1 MVNYT
6 PNTGMYP
13 LKDAT
18 VSFLAALDIENLTPN
33 APCFRD
39 DETDICYEYRDS
51 GCEPGYYST
60 GRCLIEIIGSTS
72 PQPCCPSGCPTFVP
86 FVQTV
91 DLALFIDNIFNGI
104 DAQYSD
110 TINSLVAAV
119 NGIGG
124 LTVDDISGNTDTFF
138 VNAGVY
144 PAQTLPTFRTVVE
157 ETSTHHSDINIDLSV
172 LKALFGIH
180 A

>member
-1 MVNYT
+1 MANYT
-6 PNTGMYP
+6 TNNGMSP

-18 VSFLAALDIENLTPN
+18 VSFLAGLDIENLTPN

-39 DETDICYEYRDS
+39 DTTDICYETKTVNDVRGVYT
-51 GCEPGYYST
+51 T

-72 PQPCCPSGCPTFVP
+72 PQPCCPSDCATFVP

-91 DLALFIDNIFNGI
+91 DLALFVDNIFNGV
-104 DAQYSD
+104 DAQFSN
-110 TINSLVAAV
+110 TVSSLVTAV

-124 LTVDDISGNTDTFF
+124 LTVEDISANTDTFF
-138 VNAGVY
+138 VNAGVS
-144 PAQTLPTFRTVVE
+144 PVSSLPTFRTVVE
-157 ETSTHHSDINIDLSV
+157 ETHANNSNMSVDLSV